1 MEQNVCLVILSIL
14 VVYLLFKDLQRN
26 ESFVNESFMN
36 DSFVNES
43 FENITLGSADD
54 QNAINKLAQIATQLM
69 AGAVTVPGAI
79 SLSNNKTKFSLV
91 NDGDDVFRLKD
102 NGGGQL
108 LAINH
113 QGGIWSKDNS
123 LILSGGNLALT
134 GGLTSNGPI
143 SSGVNAWNTSRDGI
157 NRTYYEN
164 NGRTFYGSANGI
176 HTWRT
181 GGNGNEPNGMTLEAD
196 GTLHVAKIRIG
207 GILLENNEGL
217 RVNSNIRMHDAQIV
231 MTTSSGNQP
240 FIHLRNP
247 IGGNGIT
254 VDGNGRIWVRSDK
267 LHSGEPIQHW

>member
-102 NGGGQL
+102 NGGTQL

-134 GGLTSNGPI
+134 GGLTANGDVNVGGALAVKGVYGGTVSCNTLFTNSGSLSVYKDNGWQKSNIVCG
-143 SSGVNAWNTSRDGI
+143 GLNANDRNILAELDALNQYMNQLKTRITFPNGNMHFNFMGMITNDGH
-157 NRTYYEN
+157 N
-164 NGRTFYGSANGI
+164 NGSVTRRF
-176 HTWRT
+176 
-181 GGNGNEPNGMTLEAD
+181 
-196 GTLHVAKIRIG
+196 HVGHNWSHAI
-207 GILLENNEGL
+207 
-217 RVNSNIRMHDAQIV
+217 S
-231 MTTSSGNQP
+231 
-240 FIHLRNP
+240 
-247 IGGNGIT
+247 
-254 VDGNGRIWVRSDK
+254 
-267 LHSGEPIQHW
+267 